1 MQKQSDS
8 CGDVDAATS
17 AGTYW
22 TVRWN
27 LPALPTVI
35 GFSSITGA
43 AVAKRKS
50 KTKPLDQKLSALRA
64 DLDALQDDMKSVV
77 GDVGNVA
84 TDAAKAAVA
93 SAREIAERAYR
104 LADETRETV
113 TDEFEEWSDENIE
126 SIREQVRSKPMYAVG
141 LSLLAGAIVGAILSR
156 L

>member
-1 MQKQSDS
+1 MEQ
-8 CGDVDAATS
+8 TRR
-17 AGTYW
+17 T
-22 TVRWN
+22 
-27 LPALPTVI
+27 TVI
-35 GFSSITGA
+35 SSFSSTGIV
-43 AVAKRKS
+43 VAKRKS
-50 KTKPLDQKLSALRA
+50 KTSRNPFDRKLSALRA
-64 DLDALQDDMKSVV
+64 DLDALQDDMKNVV
-77 GDVGNVA
+77 GDVGDVA

-113 TDEFEEWSDENIE
+113 TDEFEEWSDENLE

>member
-1 MQKQSDS
+1 MQPHRQ
-8 CGDVDAATS
+8 GRINRQMELTRS
-17 AGTYW
+17 A
-22 TVRWN
+22 
-27 LPALPTVI
+27 TVI

-43 AVAKRKS
+43 VVAKRKS
-50 KTKPLDQKLSALRA
+50 KTSRKPLDQKLSALRA

-113 TDEFEEWSDENIE
+113 TDEFEEWSDENLE